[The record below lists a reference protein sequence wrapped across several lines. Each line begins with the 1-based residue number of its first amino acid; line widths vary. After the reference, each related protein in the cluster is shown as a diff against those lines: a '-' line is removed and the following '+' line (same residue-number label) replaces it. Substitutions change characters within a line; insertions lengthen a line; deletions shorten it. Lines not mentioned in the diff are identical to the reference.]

1 MVIPFTELR
10 KMEEETGFQGGKMS
24 SILDMLSLR
33 CLLEMWVAM
42 STEIWNVN
50 QGINSEMFSAK
61 IKIGESLK

>member
-33 CLLEMWVAM
+33 CLFEM
-42 STEIWNVN
+42 
-50 QGINSEMFSAK
+50 
-61 IKIGESLK
+61 